1 MDLLSSQSGL
11 ILRQQ
16 EGKWIRLTL
25 LESSGMASPEQPW
38 TPGGSGDPP
47 SGKGNG
53 EGSSSGQGS
62 ARRPVID
69 LFGTDIAPAAIVLV
83 LVLLGLMKAAMEPR
97 CIC

>member
-1 MDLLSSQSGL
+1 
-11 ILRQQ
+11 
-16 EGKWIRLTL
+16 
-25 LESSGMASPEQPW
+25 MASPEQPW

-83 LVLLGLMKAAMEPR
+83 LVLLGLMKGECPALYPPQLENPHHYWPWLNGLAVHLP
-97 CIC
+97 CN